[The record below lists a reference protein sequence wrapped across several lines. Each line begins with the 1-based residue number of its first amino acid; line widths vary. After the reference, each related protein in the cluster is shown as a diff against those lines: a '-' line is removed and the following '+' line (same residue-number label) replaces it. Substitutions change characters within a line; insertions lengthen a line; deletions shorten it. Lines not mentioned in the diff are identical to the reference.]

1 MLARVSSIETFRRW
15 RLDEDA
21 TPEDLVARLTNF
33 QPTEAMLAGTA
44 FHKALETS
52 GEGEYEWLE
61 AEGYRFRMT
70 QSLSI
75 YEPMPTLA
83 LSQIREVR
91 AHGQY
96 GPLTVTGKLDVL
108 CGKRVEDHKT
118 TASFKPE
125 GYMEGCQWRFYLDLF
140 DCDVFRWNVF
150 EIVPDKSEDKTY
162 LVKPPHILE
171 QYRYPSMHDDCVRL
185 AADFYDF
192 AAHYM
197 PNYIPELEQAA

>member
-1 MLARVSSIETFRRW
+1 MLTRVSSIETFRRW

-21 TPEDLVARLTNF
+21 TPEALVERLTTF
-33 QPTEAMLAGTA
+33 QPTEAMQAGTA
-44 FHKALETS
+44 FHKALETVS
-52 GEGEYEWLE
+52 DGEYEWLE

-83 LSQIREVR
+83 LSPIREVR
-91 AHGQY
+91 AYGQY
-96 GPLTVTGKLDVL
+96 GLLTVTGKLDVL

-140 DCDVFRWNVF
+140 GCDVFRWNVF
-150 EIVPDKSEDKTY
+150 EIVADRSEEKTY

-171 QYRYPSMHDDCVRL
+171 QYRYPGMHDDCMAL
-185 AADFYDF
+185 AGDFYDF
-192 AAHYM
+192 AARYM
-197 PNYIPELEQAA
+197 PHYTPELEAA

>member
-1 MLARVSSIETFRRW
+1 MLARVSNIETFRRW

-21 TPEDLVARLTNF
+21 TPEDLVARLTAF
-33 QPTEAMLAGTA
+33 QPTEAMQAGTA
-44 FHKALETS
+44 FHKALELAKD
-52 GEGEYEWLE
+52 GEY
-61 AEGYRFRMT
+61 AELSADGYTFV
-70 QSLSI
+70 
-75 YEPMPTLA
+75 MPDAELA
-83 LSQIREVR
+83 LSPIREVR

-96 GPLTVTGKLDVL
+96 GPLTVTGKLDLL

-150 EIVPDKSEDKTY
+150 EIVADRTEEKTY

-171 QYRYPSMHDDCVRL
+171 QYRYPGMHDDCVRL

-197 PNYIPELEQAA
+197 PHYTPELEAA